1 MTFLNNNI
9 PFSIDNYS
17 LALCDDDYLIR
28 HFNGLSPE
36 DQETVLTFLHYME
49 ELKNSANDYT
59 TDGNN
64 TDAEFVFVDYTDDV
78 VNTLT
83 NHILATW
90 SDTKTETFYKYLYIV
105 DTFKNLEN
113 VCDLLA
119 NTNGLDVANY
129 YTNDQK
135 FFDLFFGNDPYR
147 AVYATANNAN
157 YSTSD
162 KFVKFDSNGDLE
174 STNTIPYEDETDK
187 IITRYFEEAEPEIA
201 WIAKLTA
208 THNSGYTTALTTKG
222 SSTVEIFEEDAYDA
236 LWEDFY
242 DAYKNIN
249 DYDNPHEKALI
260 KHIVNSKVIDDT
272 ELPDWTIKIDIYAQ

>member
-1 MTFLNNNI
+1 MHLILNLQNDDQLFFEKLVDAKDLDAIDFDINKI
-9 PFSIDNYS
+9 ESLDLCYNKNKYICLPFTH
-17 LALCDDDYLIR
+17 L
-28 HFNGLSPE
+28 
-36 DQETVLTFLHYME
+36 
-49 ELKNSANDYT
+49 
-59 TDGNN
+59 N
-64 TDAEFVFVDYTDDV
+64 TDD
-78 VNTLT
+78 
-83 NHILATW
+83 
-90 SDTKTETFYKYLYIV
+90 KTETFYKYLYIV